1 MNLIITFF
9 KDYIAIINMIFLIII
24 ILIERKKPV
33 YTLFWITILV
43 LAPYLGFIA
52 YLFFGLSFQKKR
64 VVNQFY
70 KWKFLHSKKVIKS
83 SERADL
89 VRWKQLI
96 SYLEV
101 SSKNRLTTLNS
112 MKIFT
117 EGNQFFKSMINDLKK
132 AEKTIY
138 MEYYIFKYDGLG
150 KSILDILIQK
160 AKEGVDIKIIAD
172 EAGGTSRKMLRIM
185 RKNRIDVEIFF
196 PSHFPFL
203 KIANLRANYRDHRK
217 LCIIDSKL
225 GYIGGFNIGDEYL
238 GKGKLGYWRD
248 TGVRAFGEVAL
259 ELEREFFFSWGIVKK
274 KHIEYEEKKYQY
286 EREAIQEVIKDR
298 GKYSGYAQVVSSGP
312 NYQFRTMR
320 DTFLKIIMEAKNY
333 IYIQTPYFVPDD
345 TVLEALKI
353 AAMSGVHI
361 KIMIPDRPD
370 HFFIYWVN
378 QYFVGELLDL
388 GVKVY
393 RYNKGFL
400 HSKMIMADSE
410 IVSIGT
416 ANFDN
421 RSFYQNFEI
430 NINIYEKDVAEEF
443 REIFYRDMKVSSKIL
458 RSEYSNRGYYIK
470 FKESICRLL
479 APIL

>member
-138 MEYYIFKYDGLG
+138 MEYYIFKYDELG

-225 GYIGGFNIGDEYL
+225 
-238 GKGKLGYWRD
+238 
-248 TGVRAFGEVAL
+248 
-259 ELEREFFFSWGIVKK
+259 
-274 KHIEYEEKKYQY
+274 
-286 EREAIQEVIKDR
+286 
-298 GKYSGYAQVVSSGP
+298 
-312 NYQFRTMR
+312 
-320 DTFLKIIMEAKNY
+320 
-333 IYIQTPYFVPDD
+333 
-345 TVLEALKI
+345 
-353 AAMSGVHI
+353 
-361 KIMIPDRPD
+361 
-370 HFFIYWVN
+370 
-378 QYFVGELLDL
+378 
-388 GVKVY
+388 
-393 RYNKGFL
+393 
-400 HSKMIMADSE
+400 
-410 IVSIGT
+410 
-416 ANFDN
+416 
-421 RSFYQNFEI
+421 
-430 NINIYEKDVAEEF
+430 
-443 REIFYRDMKVSSKIL
+443 
-458 RSEYSNRGYYIK
+458 
-470 FKESICRLL
+470 
-479 APIL
+479 